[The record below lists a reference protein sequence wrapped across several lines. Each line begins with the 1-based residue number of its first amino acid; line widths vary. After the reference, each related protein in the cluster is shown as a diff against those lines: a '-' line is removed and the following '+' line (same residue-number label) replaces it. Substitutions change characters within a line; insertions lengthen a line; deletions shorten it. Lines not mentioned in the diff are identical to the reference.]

1 MSEQKFFRPS
11 EAREV
16 FALTGPGDFL
26 LPICLPGPDLMMG
39 EDLAIVVLT
48 TIEDQRVG
56 IPMGHQALS
65 DLREIIDEA
74 LRMLQAPEGGS
85 VQ

>member
-1 MSEQKFFRPS
+1 MSDQKPFLPDQAAEPFPPG
-11 EAREV
+11 
-16 FALTGPGDFL
+16 TTGDFL
-26 LPICLPGPDLMMG
+26 LPICLPKPELMMG
-39 EDLAIVVLT
+39 EDLAVVVLT

-65 DLREIIDEA
+65 DLRGLIDEA

>member
-1 MSEQKFFRPS
+1 MTEPKPFHPDQAAEPFPPG
-11 EAREV
+11 
-16 FALTGPGDFL
+16 TTGDFL
-26 LPICLPGPDLMMG
+26 LPICMPKPDLMMG
-39 EDLAIVVLT
+39 ESLAILVVT
-48 TIEDQRVG
+48 TVEDQRVG

-74 LRMLQAPEGGS
+74 LRMLEAPEGGS

>member
-1 MSEQKFFRPS
+1 MADEKPFLPDQAADPFPRG
-11 EAREV
+11 
-16 FALTGPGDFL
+16 TTGDFL
-26 LPICLPGPDLMMG
+26 LPICLPAPELLMG
-39 EDLAIVVLT
+39 EDLAVVVLT
-48 TIEDQRVG
+48 TIEEQRVG

-65 DLREIIDEA
+65 DLRETIDEA

>member
-1 MSEQKFFRPS
+1 MAVQKPFMPS
-11 EAREV
+11 EAKEV
-16 FALTGPGDFL
+16 FAAPDPGDFL
-26 LPICLPGPDLMMG
+26 LPICLPSPDLMMG
-39 EDLAIVVLT
+39 ENLAIVIVT
-48 TIEDQRVG
+48 TVEDQRVG

-74 LRMLQAPEGGS
+74 LRMLQVPEGGS

>member
-1 MSEQKFFRPS
+1 MAEPKPFLPDLAADPFPPG
-11 EAREV
+11 
-16 FALTGPGDFL
+16 TTGDFL
-26 LPICLPGPDLMMG
+26 LPICMPKPHLMLG
-39 EDLAIVVLT
+39 ESMAIVVLT
-48 TIEDQRVG
+48 NVEDQRVG

-65 DLREIIDEA
+65 DLRVMITEA